1 MLNSLY
7 SFLILLSTLNL
18 FVFSIKVSHGKKIM
32 HGLHRGFIAP
42 FIIHD
47 DIKDRATFDR
57 APLNEAISEYYI
69 SNCRLNDYQYRVS
82 YIENEDSETL
92 VVSFS
97 FPLFLN
103 YQYENEVTYTL
114 GSSI

>member
-1 MLNSLY
+1 
-7 SFLILLSTLNL
+7 
-18 FVFSIKVSHGKKIM
+18 M

-57 APLNEAISEYYI
+57 GPLNEAISEYYTF
-69 SNCRLNDYQYRVS
+69 NCRLKDYEYSIS

-97 FPLFLN
+97 FPLFLK